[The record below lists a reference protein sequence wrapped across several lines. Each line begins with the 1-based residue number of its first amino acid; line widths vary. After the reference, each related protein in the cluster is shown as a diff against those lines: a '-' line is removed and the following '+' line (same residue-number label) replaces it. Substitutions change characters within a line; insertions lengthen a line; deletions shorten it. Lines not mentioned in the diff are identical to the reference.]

1 MSLAGN
7 LKTIAFSDILQ
18 LLSAGNKTG
27 ILRVDSGNRC
37 KEVAFND
44 GNIIFATS
52 LNSSEDLLGSLL
64 LRRGRLSKDDLERTI
79 SLHKQSGRPLGQTL
93 VDMEIFSEEEVS
105 ECLRMQVEEIV
116 YNLFSW
122 PEGEFGFKEGAAP
135 TEAPFLLEL
144 PTMGVIMEGTRRI
157 DEWIEIQKVLPEDD
171 ILLRL
176 TNELPDDIE
185 EVTLSADEFRIL
197 PIINGERTTP
207 QIIDTSPIGEFPS
220 FRALYKLIVNGF
232 VESAGK
238 TDSVSVTGIENEEE
252 VILSLIFSLYNIC
265 FYRIKTLAEEI
276 LGPESVAHNA
286 LNESVDFSSRHSIMT
301 HFPGYDSETDMS
313 TAYSRFYSAVIKIPQ
328 PIRLHT
334 LMGALET
341 SLVDYLDA
349 IFRFMGV
356 GIYRGALNRVK
367 KEISAPLASRRELVK
382 RFRIDENFYGAIQRA
397 DRLVRV
403 ARGI

>member
-1 MSLAGN
+1 MSLTGN
-7 LKTIAFSDILQ
+7 LQTIAFSDILQ

-37 KEVAFND
+37 KEVAFNN
-44 GNIIFATS
+44 GNIIFASS
-52 LNSSEDLLGSLL
+52 LNTNEDLLGSLL
-64 LRRGRLSKDDLERTI
+64 LRRGRLSKDDLERAI

-93 VDMEIFSEEEVS
+93 VDMGVFSDEEVS
-105 ECLRMQVEEIV
+105 GCLRTQVEETV

-122 PEGEFGFKEGAAP
+122 PEGEFGFREGEAP
-135 TEAPFLLEL
+135 AGAPFLLEL

-157 DEWIEIQKVLPEDD
+157 DEWIEIQKVLPDDD
-171 ILLRL
+171 IQLRL
-176 TNELPDDIE
+176 RNELRGDVDEI
-185 EVTLSADEFRIL
+185 TLSADEFRIL
-197 PIINGERTTP
+197 PIINGERTIP
-207 QIIDTSPIGEFPS
+207 EIIDMSPIGEFPS
-220 FRALYKLIVNGF
+220 YRALYKLIVNGY
-232 VESAGK
+232 VEGAGK
-238 TDSVSVTGIENEEE
+238 TDRVSVTGLENEEE

-265 FYRIKTLAEEI
+265 FYRISTLAKEV
-276 LGPESVAHNA
+276 LGPESVAFKA
-286 LNESVDFSSRHSIMT
+286 LNKSVDFSSRRNIMC
-301 HFPGYDSETDMS
+301 HFPGYGPETDLS
-313 TAYSRFYSAVIKIPQ
+313 VAFGRFYAAIIKIPQ

-334 LMGALET
+334 LMGALEA
-341 SLVDYLDA
+341 SLADDLDA

-382 RFRIDENFYGAIQRA
+382 RFQIDENFYSAIERA